1 MCRGR
6 LLVVVLAYLLSSAA
20 WLGVPQTGFAQT
32 ILSGGRIEAIRV
44 EGTQRIEAAT
54 VRSYMR
60 VNPGDPFDP
69 VRLDSSLKNLFAT
82 GLFADVRLDRE
93 GDVLIV
99 VVDENPIVNRIAF
112 EGNQRIDDEALQQE
126 IELRPRVVFTRAKVQ
141 SDTNRLL
148 EIYRRS
154 GRFAATVEPKVIQ
167 LEQNR
172 VDLAFEIDEGPLTS
186 IRSINFIG
194 NREFSDSTLR
204 EEVTTLEASFW
215 NFFSTSDTYD
225 PDRLTF
231 DRELLRRFYLN
242 EGYADF
248 RVVSVIAELT
258 PDQQDF
264 IVTFTVEEGPR
275 YTFGQ
280 IGLETGLRNLDPET
294 LRGEV
299 TTEEGDWYDAGE
311 VDRTIE
317 ALTDA
322 VGDLGY
328 AFVDI
333 RPRVQ
338 RDRDNLTIAIV
349 FDIQEGPKVFVERI
363 EIEGNSRTLD
373 RVIRREFRLVEGDA
387 FNTSKLRRSRQ
398 RVQNLGFFKTVTV
411 ENEPGSAP
419 DRTIVKVEVEE
430 QSTGDVTFGAGFSS
444 ADGPI
449 GNIGIRERNLL
460 GRGQDLRLGFTL
472 AGEASQLD
480 FSFTEPYFLDRNL
493 AAGIDLYRT
502 TNDRSDESSF
512 EEERIGGSLRG
523 GFNITD
529 EVRNVVRYTLENR
542 DITDIDGGASLLV
555 RSEQGATLRSG
566 ISNEITY
573 DTRDSRFDPREGIIT
588 SLRTEF
594 FGLGGDVTFVRT
606 SVSAGYYY
614 TVYEDWTLSLRGS
627 GGTIAGV
634 GEDTRISDRFFRGG
648 GNPRGFEFGGIG
660 PRDASTGDALGGK
673 HYYTGTVE
681 AAFPLDLPF
690 DLDVRGRVFTDIGA
704 AWNIDD
710 NSIPVS
716 LQDSSSPRVTVGTG
730 ISWNSPFGPL
740 VLDVGYAVIK
750 EDFDETEI
758 FSFSFGTQF

>member
-20 WLGVPQTGFAQT
+20 WLGAPETGFAQS

-69 VRLDSSLKNLFAT
+69 VRLDDSLKNLFAT
-82 GLFADVRLDRE
+82 GLFADVRLERD
-93 GDVLIV
+93 GNTLIV
-99 VVDENPIVNRIAF
+99 VVSENPIVNRIAF
-112 EGNQRIDDEALQQE
+112 EGNQRIDDDTLAQE
-126 IELRPRVVFTRAKVQ
+126 IELRPRVVFTRTKVQ
-141 SDTNRLL
+141 SDTSRIL

-172 VDLAFEIDEGPLTS
+172 VDLAFEINEGPLTS

-204 EEVTTLEASFW
+204 DEVTTTEASFW
-215 NFFSTSDTYD
+215 NFFTTSDTYD

-275 YTFGQ
+275 YKFGK

-294 LRGEV
+294 LRNEV
-299 TTEEGDWYDAGE
+299 TTEEGDWYDASS
-311 VDRTIE
+311 VDKTIE
-317 ALTDA
+317 VLTDS

-338 RDRDNLTIAIV
+338 RDRENLTIDIV
-349 FDIQEGPKVFVERI
+349 YDIQEGPKVFVERI
-363 EIEGNSRTLD
+363 DIEGNTRTLD

-419 DRTIVKVEVEE
+419 DRTVIKVAVEE
-430 QSTGDVTFGAGFSS
+430 QSTGDITFGAGFSS
-444 ADGPI
+444 SDGPI

-472 AGEASQLD
+472 AGEATELD

-502 TNDRSDESSF
+502 TDDRSDESGY
-512 EEERIGGSLRG
+512 EEERLGGSLRA
-523 GFNITD
+523 GFDITD

-542 DITDIDGGASLLV
+542 DITDVDGGASLLV
-555 RSEQGATLRSG
+555 RSEKGATLRSG
-566 ISNEITY
+566 ISNELTY
-573 DTRDSRFDPREGIIT
+573 DTRDSRFDPREGIIS
-588 SLRTEF
+588 SLRTEI
-594 FGLGGDVTFVRT
+594 FGLGGDASFIRT
-606 SVSAGYYY
+606 SISAGYYY
-614 TVYEDWTLSLRGS
+614 TVYEDYTISVRGS
-627 GGTIAGV
+627 GGTIHGI
-634 GEDTRISDRFFRGG
+634 GEDTRISDRFFKGG
-648 GNPRGFEFGGIG
+648 GSPRGFEYGGIG
-660 PRDASTGDALGGK
+660 PRDGNTNDALGGK
-673 HYYTGTVE
+673 NFYTGTVE
-681 AAFPLDLPF
+681 ASFPLDLPF
-690 DLDVRGRVFTDIGA
+690 DLDIRGRVFTDFGA
-704 AWNIDD
+704 AWDIDD
-710 NSIPVS
+710 NSIPVN

-730 ISWNSPFGPL
+730 ISWNSPFGPVVVDL
-740 VLDVGYAVIK
+740 GVAVIK
-750 EDFDETEI
+750 EDFDETEL

>member
-1 MCRGR
+1 MFRGR
-6 LLVVVLAYLLSSAA
+6 LFVVVLAYLLSCAA
-20 WLGVPQTGFAQT
+20 LLPLAPAAQAQS
-32 ILSGGRIEAIRV
+32 ILSGGRIDDIRV
-44 EGTQRIEAAT
+44 EGTQRIESAT

-69 VRLDSSLKNLFAT
+69 VRLDDSLKNLFAT
-82 GLFADVRLDRE
+82 GLFADVRLERD
-93 GDVLIV
+93 GDILV
-99 VVDENPIVNRIAF
+99 VIVDENPIVNRIAF
-112 EGNQRIDDEALQQE
+112 EGNQRIEDDTLQQE
-126 IELRPRVVFTRAKVQ
+126 IELRPRVVFTRTKVQ
-141 SDTNRLL
+141 SDTDRIL

-172 VDLAFEIDEGPLTS
+172 VDLAFEINEGPLTS

-204 EEVTTLEASFW
+204 DQVTTIEASFW
-215 NFFSTSDTYD
+215 NFFSTADTYD

-248 RVVSVIAELT
+248 RVVSVVAELT

-275 YTFGQ
+275 YRFGQ
-280 IGLETGLRNLDPET
+280 IGLQTGLRNLDPET
-294 LRGEV
+294 LRDEV
-299 TTEEGDWYDAGE
+299 TTEEGDWYDASE

-317 ALTDA
+317 VLTDA

-338 RDRDNLTIAIV
+338 RDRDALTIDIV
-349 FDIQEGPKVFVERI
+349 YDIQEGPKVFIERI
-363 EIEGNSRTLD
+363 EIEGNTRTLD
-373 RVIRREFRLVEGDA
+373 RVIRREFQVVEGDA

-419 DRTIVKVEVEE
+419 DRTVVKVEVEE

-444 ADGPI
+444 TNGPI
-449 GNIGIRERNLL
+449 GNIGLRERNLL
-460 GRGQDLRLGFTL
+460 GRGQDLRLSFTL
-472 AGEASQLD
+472 AGEATELD
-480 FSFTEPYFLDRNL
+480 FSFTEPYFLDRNV

-502 TNDRSDESSF
+502 TADRDDYSSY
-512 EEERIGGSLRG
+512 EEERLGGSLRA
-523 GFNITD
+523 GFDIT
-529 EVRNVVRYTLENR
+529 EELRNVVRYTVENR
-542 DITDIDGGASLLV
+542 DITDVDNDASLLV

-566 ISNEITY
+566 VSNELTY
-573 DTRDSRFDPREGIIT
+573 DTRDSRFDPREGLIT
-588 SLRTEF
+588 SLRTDF
-594 FGLGGDVTFVRT
+594 TGLGGDVTFVRGQ
-606 SVSAGYYY
+606 VNAGYWY
-614 TVYEDWTLSLRGS
+614 TVYEDWTLSVRGS
-627 GGTIAGV
+627 GGSMVGV
-634 GEDTRISDRFFRGG
+634 GEDTLISDRFFKGG
-648 GNPRGFEFGGIG
+648 GQPRGFEYGGIG
-660 PRDASTGDALGGK
+660 PRDRNTGDALGGK
-673 HYYTGTVE
+673 NFYTGTVE
-681 AAFPLDLPF
+681 AAFPLALPF
-690 DLDVRGRVFTDIGA
+690 DLDIRGRVFTDIGA
-704 AWNIDD
+704 AWAIDD
-710 NSIPVS
+710 NSIPVTV
-716 LQDSSSPRVTVGTG
+716 DESSAPRVTVGTG
-730 ISWNSPFGPL
+730 ISWNSPFGP
-740 VLDVGYAVIK
+740 VVVDIGYALVK

>member
-1 MCRGR
+1 
-6 LLVVVLAYLLSSAA
+6 LLVVALAYLLSSAA
-20 WLGVPQTGFAQT
+20 LWGASQPGFAQS

-44 EGTQRIEAAT
+44 EGTQRIETAT

-69 VRLDSSLKNLFAT
+69 VRLDTSLKNLFAT
-82 GLFADVRLDRE
+82 GLFADVRLERE
-93 GDVLIV
+93 GDILIV

-112 EGNQRIDDEALQQE
+112 EGNDRIDDETLQQE
-126 IELRPRVVFTRAKVQ
+126 IELRPRVVFTRTKVQ

-186 IRSINFIG
+186 IRAINFIG

-204 EEVTTLEASFW
+204 DEITTLEASFW
-215 NFFSTSDTYD
+215 NFFTNADTYD

-248 RVVSVIAELT
+248 RVVSVVAELT

-275 YTFGQ
+275 YTFGK
-280 IGLETGLRNLDPET
+280 IGLETTLRNLDPES
-294 LRGEV
+294 LRSV
-299 TTEEGDWYDAGE
+299 LTTEQGDWYDASQ
-311 VDRTIE
+311 VDKTIE

-328 AFVDI
+328 AFVDV

-338 RDRDNLTIAIV
+338 RDRDALTIDIV
-349 FDIQEGPKVFVERI
+349 YDIQEGPKVYVERI
-363 EIEGNSRTLD
+363 DIVGNTRTLD
-373 RVIRREFRLVEGDA
+373 QVIRREFRIVEGDA
-387 FNTSKLRRSRQ
+387 FNSTKLRRSRQ
-398 RVQNLGFFKTVTV
+398 RVQNLGFFRTVTV

-419 DRTIVKVEVEE
+419 DRTVVKVEVEE
-430 QSTGDVTFGAGFSS
+430 QSTGDITFGAGFSS

-472 AGEASQLD
+472 AGDASEIDL
-480 FSFTEPYFLDRNL
+480 SFTEPYFLDRNL
-493 AAGIDLYRT
+493 AAGFDLYRT
-502 TNDRSDESSF
+502 TSDRDDESSY
-512 EEERIGGSLRG
+512 EEERLGGSLRT
-523 GFNITD
+523 GFNVTD
-529 EVRNVVRYTLENR
+529 EIRNVVRYTLENR
-542 DITDIDGGASLLV
+542 KIKDIDSDASLLV
-555 RSEQGATLRSG
+555 RSEKGSTLRSG

-573 DTRDSRFDPREGIIT
+573 DTRDSRFDPREGLIT
-588 SLRTEF
+588 SLRTEI
-594 FGLGGDVTFVRT
+594 FGLGGDVSFVRGT
-606 SVSAGYYY
+606 ASAGYYY
-614 TVYEDWTLSLRGS
+614 TVYEDWTISTRGS
-627 GGTIAGV
+627 VGAMQGL
-634 GEDTRISDRFFRGG
+634 GEDTLISDRFFRGG
-648 GNPRGFEFGGIG
+648 TSPRGFEYAGIG
-660 PRDASTGDALGGK
+660 PRDADTGDALGGK
-673 HYYTGTVE
+673 YFYTGTVE
-681 AAFPLDLPF
+681 ASFPLDLPF
-690 DLDVRGRVFTDIGA
+690 DVDVRGRIFTDIGA
-704 AWNIDD
+704 AWEIDD
-710 NSIPVS
+710 NSIPVD
-716 LQDSSSPRVTVGTG
+716 LQDSSSPRVTIGTG

-740 VLDVGYAVIK
+740 VVDFGYAIVK
-750 EDFDETEI
+750 EDFDETEL

>member
-1 MCRGR
+1 MFRGR
-6 LLVVVLAYLLSSAA
+6 LFVVVLACLLSCAVWLSLPQSVAA
-20 WLGVPQTGFAQT
+20 QS

-69 VRLDSSLKNLFAT
+69 VRLDDSLKNLFAT
-82 GLFADVRLDRE
+82 GLFADVRLERD
-93 GDVLIV
+93 GNTLIV
-99 VVDENPIVNRIAF
+99 IVDENPIVNRIAF
-112 EGNQRIDDEALQQE
+112 EGNDRIDDDTLAQE
-126 IELRPRVVFTRAKVQ
+126 IELRPRVVFTRTKVQ
-141 SDTNRLL
+141 SDTQRIL

-172 VDLAFEIDEGPLTS
+172 VDLAFEINEGPLTS

-204 EEVTTLEASFW
+204 DEVTTVEASFW
-215 NFFSTSDTYD
+215 NFFTTADTYD

-275 YTFGQ
+275 YRFGK
-280 IGLETGLRNLDPET
+280 IGLQTTLRNLDPET
-294 LRGEV
+294 LRSEV
-299 TTEEGDWYDAGE
+299 TTEEGDWYDASE
-311 VDRTIE
+311 VDKTIE
-317 ALTDA
+317 VLTDA

-338 RDRDNLTIAIV
+338 RDRDNLTIDIV
-349 FDIQEGPKVFVERI
+349 YDIQEGPKVFVERI
-363 EIEGNSRTLD
+363 DIEGNVRTLD
-373 RVIRREFRLVEGDA
+373 RVIRREFRVVEGDA

-398 RVQNLGFFKTVTV
+398 RVQNLGFFQTVTV

-419 DRTIVKVEVEE
+419 DRTVVKVAVEE
-430 QSTGDVTFGAGFSS
+430 QSTGDITFGAGISS
-444 ADGPI
+444 ANGPI

-460 GRGQDLRLGFTL
+460 GRGQDLRLSFTL
-472 AGEASQLD
+472 AGEATELD

-493 AAGIDLYRT
+493 AAGVDLYRVT
-502 TNDRSDESSF
+502 TDRDDESSY

-529 EVRNVVRYTLENR
+529 ELRNVVRYTLENR
-542 DITDIDGGASLLV
+542 DITDVDSDASLLV
-555 RSEQGATLRSG
+555 RSEEGATLRSG
-566 ISNEITY
+566 ISNELTY
-573 DTRDSRFDPREGIIT
+573 DTRDSRFDPREGFIS

-594 FGLGGDVTFVRT
+594 FGLGGDVTFVRAT
-606 SVSAGYYY
+606 ASAGYYY
-614 TVYEDWTLSLRGS
+614 TVFEDYTLSIRGS
-627 GGTIAGV
+627 GGTMTGI
-634 GEDTRISDRFFRGG
+634 GEDTLISDRFFKGG
-648 GNPRGFEFGGIG
+648 GSPRGFAFGGIG
-660 PRDASTGDALGGK
+660 PRDAATDDALGGK
-673 HYYTGTVE
+673 NFYTGTLE
-681 AAFPLDLPF
+681 ASFPLELPF
-690 DLDVRGRVFTDIGA
+690 DLDIRWRVFTDVGA
-704 AWNIDD
+704 AWSIDD

-716 LQDSSSPRVTVGTG
+716 VQDSSSPRVTVGTG
-730 ISWNSPFGPL
+730 LSWNSPFGPVVVDL
-740 VLDVGYAVIK
+740 GLAVIK